1 MRDDEKITKLEE
13 ELQEAIDSGDAARVE
28 TIEAQLSAAR
38 TGE

>member
-1 MRDDEKITKLEE
+1 MRDDDKITKLEK
-13 ELQEAIDSGDAARVE
+13 ELREAIDSGDAARAE